1 MTLEPVVG
9 VAKSSF
15 CLLKQLFATFV
26 YIFIHLHH
34 SLSSP
39 ELCPTMSDVR
49 CHYPLITYCRR
60 EVPG

>member
-15 CLLKQLFATFV
+15 CLLKQL
-26 YIFIHLHH
+26 
-34 SLSSP
+34 P

-49 CHYPLITYCRR
+49 CHYPLITYCR